1 MMGVHYVAGSHRRW
15 NEASKT
21 EIKDIISLD
30 YNSYK
35 KLDKCLCCGGIN
47 LEDILNLNNQ
57 PLANSYLD
65 SADEA
70 EHIYPLGINY
80 CMDCTH
86 IQLTHVVDP
95 DKLFKHYLY
104 VSGTTKTLKDYFDW
118 FVDFTGKYTEGKK
131 VLDIACNDGTQLD
144 SYKTKGFTTYGIDP
158 AENLYP
164 ASSKNHSI
172 VCDYF
177 TSAEQ
182 FDTKFDII
190 TAQNVFAHNS
200 YPKEFLESC
209 KDALDTN
216 GCIFIQTSQA
226 DMVANNQFDTIYHE
240 HISFFSVKSF
250 CALAHRAGLNVI
262 DVTRTPIH
270 GTSFVFV
277 LSKDLPDQS
286 EKFIAEEQTLT
297 YRTMLKY
304 ASNCIR
310 IAKETKAMVEALQK
324 QGIKVIGY
332 GAAAKGNTFLNFS
345 KFNLD
350 YIVDDNN
357 LKHNKFSPGSKI
369 PILHPDT
376 LFGEEGEICVVPLA
390 WNFFDE
396 IKSKVLSRKSD
407 KINFLKYFPEVV
419 CTRQ

>member
-1 MMGVHYVAGSHRRW
+1 MVV
-15 NEASKT
+15 
-21 EIKDIISLD
+21 
-30 YNSYK
+30 NS
-35 KLDKCLCCGGIN
+35 
-47 LEDILNLNNQ
+47 
-57 PLANSYLD
+57 
-65 SADEA
+65 
-70 EHIYPLGINY
+70 
-80 CMDCTH
+80 
-86 IQLTHVVDP
+86 
-95 DKLFKHYLY
+95 
-104 VSGTTKTLKDYFDW
+104 
-118 FVDFTGKYTEGKK
+118 
-131 VLDIACNDGTQLD
+131 
-144 SYKTKGFTTYGIDP
+144 
-158 AENLYP
+158 
-164 ASSKNHSI
+164 
-172 VCDYF
+172 
-177 TSAEQ
+177 
-182 FDTKFDII
+182 
-190 TAQNVFAHNS
+190 
-200 YPKEFLESC
+200 
-209 KDALDTN
+209 
-216 GCIFIQTSQA
+216 
-226 DMVANNQFDTIYHE
+226 QFDTIYHE